1 MRSKVVNENRTVR
14 YLTVQDTRT
23 KRLEYIY
30 RNGVIRY
37 IDLMIDFGLSVDSAE
52 SWLKRQKKLNLVVN
66 DQRDEWSISDKGID
80 YLLWKGIKL
89 KTLGGGI

>member
-1 MRSKVVNENRTVR
+1 
-14 YLTVQDTRT
+14 
-23 KRLEYIY
+23 
-30 RNGVIRY
+30 
-37 IDLMIDFGLSVDSAE
+37 MIDFGLSVDSAE